1 MATRSTP
8 SHFSKTMVRLI
19 CFLGLPHD
27 MSEYA
32 PAFFENGFDSIQ
44 LLSTIEKS
52 DVPGLVPKKGH
63 HRMIVIALES
73 LKKKSA
79 TRASAQSRSKSLP
92 TNRKVSKRK
101 AVSSDIDSDDSFV
114 INDGDDYAPGAITAM
129 FRKNRHRN
137 YSYDSEDS
145 INMEASYAD
154 IQREEERRCN
164 YLYQRIKAGIHS

>member
-1 MATRSTP
+1 
-8 SHFSKTMVRLI
+8 
-19 CFLGLPHD
+19 

-164 YLYQRIKAGIHS
+164 YLYQHSINMEASYADIQREEERRCNYLYQRIKAGIHS